1 MSFLNI
7 VILMSFQTISSI
19 NYDESR
25 RSNATETCNSH
36 KLSFGQ
42 AKVLRKK

>member
-1 MSFLNI
+1 
-7 VILMSFQTISSI
+7 MSFQTISSI

-36 KLSFGQ
+36 KLSFHQ